1 MHLTVSQIQLNEEM
15 YELGVTD
22 QGAAYFGRLAEHAE
36 LALFFPY
43 AEIRECSQTP
53 ERFAKPLKAYFA
65 GEPVAFDFPFDCQL

>member
-36 LALFFPY
+36 LALFSHMQKFVNVL
-43 AEIRECSQTP
+43 RHQKGMQS
-53 ERFAKPLKAYFA
+53 R
-65 GEPVAFDFPFDCQL
+65 